1 MDESQGARRAACCI
15 FATAVM
21 LLAGCSTT
29 SVKTNVK
36 FKSETEIAVAAIKNE
51 WLTLCEGPQG
61 AVPENSTGA
70 LLQDYS
76 DVAAAFAVCKERNKA
91 LIMYLRP
98 IVKKEREG
106 TSATPN
112 AGKPQTV
119 N

>member
-1 MDESQGARRAACCI
+1 MDESPSAGRTARCI
-15 FATAVM
+15 FAAAVM
-21 LLAGCSTT
+21 LLASCSTT
-29 SVKTNVK
+29 SVKTGVE

-61 AVPENSTGA
+61 PVPENGVGA
-70 LLQDYS
+70 LLQDYT
-76 DVAAAFAVCKERNKA
+76 DIAAAFAVCKERNKS